1 MSSSAISSVIYGVT
15 GRKIAVSHVIQYLQ
29 PFQEAGII
37 RREKTEGKILWF
49 GSWETPSSGSGNVLF
64 DQLIRHRRIRKT
76 SSELFMD
83 GHYASAIFEACKTLE
98 VMVKE
103 KAREGLDSRGKRRLV
118 GQALMAEVFNEDG
131 PILRVNKGVRD
142 EDYDEQA
149 GFRFLFMGMMRG
161 VRDPKGH
168 SEIQQRDS
176 FRALQYLVVADLLAR
191 RIDEASLVTPG

>member
-1 MSSSAISSVIYGVT
+1 MQFRNGSISSKVRDLILSREILGEPMSSSAISSVIYGVT

-103 KAREGLDSRGKRRLV
+103 KAREGLTC
-118 GQALMAEVFNEDG
+118 A
-131 PILRVNKGVRD
+131 
-142 EDYDEQA
+142 
-149 GFRFLFMGMMRG
+149 
-161 VRDPKGH
+161 
-168 SEIQQRDS
+168 
-176 FRALQYLVVADLLAR
+176 
-191 RIDEASLVTPG
+191 T